1 VLLGKSPG
9 GIAEMCLTAKVLELG
24 VPLVTAFHI
33 VRYVIVLLL
42 TGPIYQRFIGAE
54 QQPRT

>member
-1 VLLGKSPG
+1 MLLGKSPG

-33 VRYVIVLLL
+33 MRYVIVLLL
-42 TGPIYQRFIGAE
+42 TGPIYRRFVGT
-54 QQPRT
+54 QLQPRT

>member
-1 VLLGKSPG
+1 MNSMAAVAVG
-9 GIAEMCLTAKVLELG
+9 LELG

-42 TGPIYQRFIGAE
+42 TGPVHRRFIAPPTGLPSA
-54 QQPRT
+54 P